1 MSTVLTP
8 LSIDNFSNMSE
19 IQEQHTSNL
28 YLPLPPINQNST
40 SLSPKKLKL
49 LNNKIK
55 QEIKQEINEEIKQEI
70 KQEIKKKTDYDIW
83 SSNKLNNSGIC
94 FKIKNIPIITK
105 NNEKGINV
113 MYIRI
118 NE

>member
-1 MSTVLTP
+1 
-8 LSIDNFSNMSE
+8 MSE
-19 IQEQHTSNL
+19 IQEQHMPNL
-28 YLPLPPINQNST
+28 YLPLPPINQKSST
-40 SLSPKKLKL
+40 LSPKKLKL
-49 LNNKIK
+49 LNNKIN
-55 QEIKQEINEEIKQEI
+55 EEINEEVKQEI

-105 NNEKGINV
+105 NNEKGINI

-118 NE
+118 ND

>member
-19 IQEQHTSNL
+19 IQEQNMPNL
-28 YLPLPPINQNST
+28 YLPLPPINQKSS
-40 SLSPKKLKL
+40 SLSPKKHKL
-49 LNNKIK
+49 LNNK
-55 QEIKQEINEEIKQEI
+55 INEEIKQEI

-83 SSNKLNNSGIC
+83 SSKKLNNSGIC

-105 NNEKGINV
+105 NNEKGINI